1 MRIFLY
7 HPGQLLNVIGIY
19 CRSGSSASTSRT
31 SGSGPSSTIR
41 PEIND
46 LGSSSR
52 SHVSSYFPIMPSPSL
67 PLKNPHAHQHRN
79 ESEPPSKRLRA
90 NSPATEESPN
100 RSTYISQYVD
110 YDDEDVDMDTVPL
123 TYEYSPEPTQ
133 PPSSNYWPPPPTAR
147 ELPGKSPIPKV
158 EPIFEFEIK
167 LEQEDVKPK
176 VEDLFEEPLIEPE
189 TDSDDD
195 YERIH
200 SGYDIRDESRVS

>member
-1 MRIFLY
+1 MRILY
-7 HPGQLLNVIGIY
+7 HPGQLLSVIGIY
-19 CRSGSSASTSRT
+19 CRNGFNASTSST
-31 SGSGPSSTIR
+31 FGSGPSSTIR

-52 SHVSSYFPIMPSPSL
+52 SHVSSYSPIMPSPLL

-90 NSPATEESPN
+90 YSPAIEEPPN

-110 YDDEDVDMDTVPL
+110 YDDEDVDMDMVPL
-123 TYEYSPEPTQ
+123 AYEHSPEPTQ

-147 ELPGKSPIPKV
+147 ELPQKSPVPKV
-158 EPIFEFEIK
+158 EPIFEFE

-176 VEDLFEEPLIEPE
+176 VEDLFEEPLIELE
-189 TDSDDD
+189 TDSEDE

-200 SGYDIRDESRVS
+200 SGYDIHDESRVS